1 MFGVRLLVVGSF
13 LGAAYGAVSGAPID
27 AGRDIALIGGSALAA
42 IEDRLTAAEGAA
54 PPLPA
59 RRKLAAARA
68 ADSVTAG
75 GLSAPAGANFTPI
88 SGPSISRVEIASD
101 GTARFAGIGSS
112 GAEVIL
118 RRNGESLGSAVADR
132 AGNWQLEVE
141 RRLGAGEHRIE
152 AVSRAPGGG
161 RQVAGGDVRIAI
173 PRQFEGG
180 PLVAFERPEAET
192 ARERKAV
199 EADMRQRTGEIA
211 QAPPVPPESRV
222 PQRADGPPRQASPDA
237 SGWEVLDYDRL
248 MFHLQEWLA
257 RANREYQ
264 REIVRRLQVPPPPPG
279 EDEERVAKEVT
290 TPEPERPQARESES
304 VAAPPNRTEQTP
316 RGAEGTAK
324 DMTDAMRAATER
336 VEAERVAAEKAAAER
351 AAREQAAAEKLAAE
365 RAAAEKTAEA
375 ERLAAERA
383 AAEKA
388 AQAKAAAEKE
398 AAERAAAEKKAAA
411 ERLAAEK
418 AAAEKAARA
427 KAAAEKEAAERA
439 AAEKKAAAERLAA
452 EKAAAERAAQA
463 KAAADKEAADRAAV
477 EKRAA
482 AERLA
487 AEMAARERTLA
498 EKAADEKAAAARAAS
513 DRASEASKV
522 GGSSTVA
529 EAPRA
534 KVAKPADVPA
544 PARRPTAVAGM
555 LEEHPAARPADRL
568 AAPEGRPVSGM
579 AAHGQ
584 STNAGRGSLKDG
596 PSPTASH
603 SGEVPD
609 RVAAKRPTR
618 ASDHA
623 CRGRAGRRVRP
634 PGTYTVATGD
644 SLWQIASRHY
654 GRGYLYPVIYRANT
668 RKIDDPDLIFPCQRL
683 FIPRHER

>member
-13 LGAAYGAVSGAPID
+13 LGAAYGAVSGEPAD

-42 IEDRLTAAEGAA
+42 IEERLNTPEAAV

-59 RRKLAAARA
+59 RRVLAAARA
-68 ADSVTAG
+68 GDIARDG
-75 GLSAPAGANFTPI
+75 GLAAPAGATVTPVA
-88 SGPSISRVEIASD
+88 GPSISRVEIATD

-118 RRNGESLGSAVADR
+118 RRNGVSLGSAVADR
-132 AGNWQLEVE
+132 GGNWQLEVE
-141 RRLGAGEHRIE
+141 RRLGAGEHLIE
-152 AVSRAPGGG
+152 AVSQAPGGA
-161 RQVAGGDVRIAI
+161 RQVTGSDVRIAI

-180 PLVAFERPEAET
+180 PLVAFERPAAET
-192 ARERKAV
+192 ARERKAI

-211 QAPPVPPESRV
+211 QAPPAAPELRAPQSAEVP
-222 PQRADGPPRQASPDA
+222 ARQASPEG
-237 SGWEVLDYDRL
+237 SGWDVLDYDRL
-248 MFHLQEWLA
+248 MFQLQEWLA

-279 EDEERVAKEVT
+279 EDEERFATQVEP
-290 TPEPERPQARESES
+290 PEPEPSPARKSDS
-304 VAAPPNRTEQTP
+304 APKP
-316 RGAEGTAK
+316 RDAEATTK

-365 RAAAEKTAEA
+365 RDAAERKADGARLAAEMAAAEKAALAKAAAERQAAERVAAEKKAEA

-388 AQAKAAAEKE
+388 AQAKAAAERQ
-398 AAERAAAEKKAAA
+398 AAERAAAEKKAEA
-411 ERLAAEK
+411 ERLAAE
-418 AAAEKAARA
+418 R
-427 KAAAEKEAAERA
+427 
-439 AAEKKAAAERLAA
+439 
-452 EKAAAERAAQA
+452 AAAERAAQA
-463 KAAADKEAADRAAV
+463 KATAEKEAAERALA
-477 EKRAA
+477 EKKAA

-498 EKAADEKAAAARAAS
+498 EKAADEKAAAEKAAA
-513 DRASEASKV
+513 DRASEARRA
-522 GGSSTVA
+522 GETSTAV
-529 EAPRA
+529 ETSRTKITKP
-534 KVAKPADVPA
+534 VKPADVPA

-555 LEEHPAARPADRL
+555 LEERPAARPTDRL
-568 AAPEGRPVSGM
+568 ATPEARPASGM
-579 AAHGQ
+579 GAQGH
-584 STNAGRGSLKDG
+584 SPRAGPGSLKDG
-596 PSPTASH
+596 PSPSASG
-603 SGEVPD
+603 SEDVPD
-609 RVAAKRPTR
+609 RAAAKRTTR

-683 FIPRHER
+683 LIPRHKH

>member
-13 LGAAYGAVSGAPID
+13 LGAAYGAVSGEPAD

-42 IEDRLTAAEGAA
+42 IEERLNTPEAAV

-59 RRKLAAARA
+59 RRVLAAARA
-68 ADSVTAG
+68 GDIARDG
-75 GLSAPAGANFTPI
+75 GLAAPAGATVTPVA
-88 SGPSISRVEIASD
+88 GPSISRVEIATD

-118 RRNGESLGSAVADR
+118 RRNGVSLGSAVADR
-132 AGNWQLEVE
+132 GGNWQLEVE
-141 RRLGAGEHRIE
+141 RRLGAGEHLIE
-152 AVSRAPGGG
+152 AVSQAPGGA
-161 RQVAGGDVRIAI
+161 RQVTGSDVRIAI

-180 PLVAFERPEAET
+180 PLVAFERPAAET
-192 ARERKAV
+192 ARERKAI

-211 QAPPVPPESRV
+211 QAPPAAPELRAPQSAEVP
-222 PQRADGPPRQASPDA
+222 ARQASPEG
-237 SGWEVLDYDRL
+237 SGWDVLDYDRL
-248 MFHLQEWLA
+248 MFQLQEWLA

-279 EDEERVAKEVT
+279 EDEERFATQVEP
-290 TPEPERPQARESES
+290 PEPEPSPARKSDS
-304 VAAPPNRTEQTP
+304 APKP
-316 RGAEGTAK
+316 RDAEATTK

-365 RAAAEKTAEA
+365 RDAAERKADGARLAAEMAAAEKAALAKAAAERQAAERVAAEKKAEA

-383 AAEKA
+383 AAERA
-388 AQAKAAAEKE
+388 AQAKATAEKE
-398 AAERAAAEKKAAA
+398 AAERALAEKK
-411 ERLAAEK
+411 
-418 AAAEKAARA
+418 
-427 KAAAEKEAAERA
+427 
-439 AAEKKAAAERLAA
+439 
-452 EKAAAERAAQA
+452 
-463 KAAADKEAADRAAV
+463 
-477 EKRAA
+477 AA

-498 EKAADEKAAAARAAS
+498 EKAADEKAAAEKAAA
-513 DRASEASKV
+513 DRASEARRA
-522 GGSSTVA
+522 GETSTAV
-529 EAPRA
+529 ETSRTKITKP
-534 KVAKPADVPA
+534 VKPADVPA

-555 LEEHPAARPADRL
+555 LEERPAARPTDRL
-568 AAPEGRPVSGM
+568 ATPEARPASGM
-579 AAHGQ
+579 GAQGH
-584 STNAGRGSLKDG
+584 SPRAGPGSLKDG
-596 PSPTASH
+596 PSPSASG
-603 SGEVPD
+603 SEDVPD
-609 RVAAKRPTR
+609 RAAAKRTTR

-683 FIPRHER
+683 LIPRHKH